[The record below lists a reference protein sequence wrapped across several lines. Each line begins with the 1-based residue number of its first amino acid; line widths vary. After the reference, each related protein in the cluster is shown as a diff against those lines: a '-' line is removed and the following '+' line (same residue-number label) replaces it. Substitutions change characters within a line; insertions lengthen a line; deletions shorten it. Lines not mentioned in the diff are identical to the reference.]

1 MKFNKKWV
9 DEWVA
14 NNLSAQELSDMITM
28 AGLEVDTT
36 TPVAGDFSGVVVAEV
51 VECYNHP
58 DSDHLHVTKVN
69 CGEGELLQIVCGA
82 PNCRQGLKVALSKIG
97 AKLPGITIKAAKLRG
112 VESQGM
118 LCSYKEL
125 GMAEESDGI
134 IELPQDA
141 PVGMDLREYMHLDD
155 FTIDVDLTTNRPDCL
170 GVRGIARE
178 VAVLTQSNFKD
189 LSIPKIDVELE
200 DKVGLEVLNQEACPR
215 YLCRVVRG
223 VDQSA
228 KSPIWMTERL
238 RRCGVR
244 SVSPIVDVTNYV
256 MLELGQP
263 LHSFD
268 LDQVTDKIVVRNAN
282 EGEKLTVLSGEE
294 LTLKSNTLVIADAN
308 KALGLAGIFGGL
320 SSGISD
326 KTCNVLFESAFFSP
340 DAIKGRARQYGLATD
355 ASHRFERGVDPNL
368 QRLAIERATEL
379 LLQIG
384 GGKCGPIVEQVAE
397 DKLPQRGKVNL
408 RVSRLEKLLGA
419 KISYDECFSILER
432 LGMNPERLD
441 EDTMCAK
448 APSFRFDIAIE
459 EDLIEEIARIYGY
472 NNIANKTP
480 VSTLAMG
487 TMREEDV
494 EDQDLRE
501 ILVALGYNEA
511 ITYSFTDPQSLKNLS
526 KEGGIVLTAP
536 ISSEMSVMRTTLLAG
551 LLNATK
557 YNLNRQQKRV
567 RLFETG
573 LRYVKDDKAEFGIL
587 QQGMLAGVLTGEV
600 EDESWASKSRNVDFF
615 DVKGDVEELLALT
628 LMKEEFE
635 FKPTTEA
642 YLHPGQ
648 GADLFFKGQKVGA
661 LGILH
666 PQVQKA
672 FGFKQ
677 TVGVFEIEK
686 QALAQR
692 KIPVFEGLSKFPS
705 IRRDFAFVVDKSVP
719 ALEIERAI
727 KKACGALLNEI
738 KLFDVFED
746 ESLGNKRSI
755 ALGVILQDK
764 ERTLDD
770 ESIEKVSEAI
780 VKTVCQDCQAE
791 LRS

>member
-178 VAVLTQSNFKD
+178 VAVLTQSNFRD

-494 EDQDLRE
+494 EDHDLRE

-573 LRYVKDDKAEFGIL
+573 LRYIKDDKAEFGIL

-600 EDESWASKSRNVDFF
+600 EDESCN
-615 DVKGDVEELLALT
+615 E
-628 LMKEEFE
+628 
-635 FKPTTEA
+635 
-642 YLHPGQ
+642 
-648 GADLFFKGQKVGA
+648 
-661 LGILH
+661 
-666 PQVQKA
+666 
-672 FGFKQ
+672 
-677 TVGVFEIEK
+677 
-686 QALAQR
+686 
-692 KIPVFEGLSKFPS
+692 
-705 IRRDFAFVVDKSVP
+705 RRV
-719 ALEIERAI
+719 
-727 KKACGALLNEI
+727 
-738 KLFDVFED
+738 
-746 ESLGNKRSI
+746 
-755 ALGVILQDK
+755 
-764 ERTLDD
+764 
-770 ESIEKVSEAI
+770 
-780 VKTVCQDCQAE
+780 
-791 LRS
+791 